1 MKALLVLMV
10 VGALGMGFA
19 GQVGAQANAALVAAT
34 RTGEDVALTQSV
46 RTDENVEQKALE
58 DFLNGARITSVDK
71 NIEPGR
77 GAAWRI
83 SLRDATG
90 SRKGFFKY
98 VNVRRPNVS
107 PISYK
112 YELAAYALTKLLR
125 VPVVPPVVEREVEGR
140 KGSLQI
146 FMDNCL
152 TEAERR
158 KAGPSAA
165 FDLRAIQDALDEL
178 AVLEALASCERDI
191 NDILIHKDDG
201 RVCRVDFAEAFD
213 PSPRLPAAAKIVR
226 CSRRLYAGLRDL
238 VPAGVETTLKPYLN
252 DAEIKGLLDRRAR
265 ILEALNARIAADGEP
280 AVLFDLGPK
289 SDSREGQTAS
299 E

>member
-1 MKALLVLMV
+1 MV
-10 VGALGMGFA
+10 FA
-19 GQVGAQANAALVAAT
+19 GAALVAATKTDESARSALVAQANAALTQGV
-34 RTGEDVALTQSV
+34 RTGENA
-46 RTDENVEQKALE
+46 EQKALE
-58 DFLNGARITSVDK
+58 DFLKSARITSVEK

-90 SRKGFFKY
+90 SRRGFFKY
-98 VNVRRPNVS
+98 VNVRRPQVS

-112 YELAAYALTKLLR
+112 YELAAYTLSKLLR

-158 KAGPSAA
+158 KAGRAAA
-165 FDLRAIQDALDEL
+165 FDPRAIQDALDEL
-178 AVLEALASCERDI
+178 AVLEALVSSKRDI

-213 PSPRLPAAAKIVR
+213 PSPELPAATKVAR

-238 VPAGVETTLKPYLN
+238 IPADAETVLKPYLN
-252 DAEIKGLLDRRAR
+252 DAEIKGLLTRRAR
-265 ILEALNARIAADGEP
+265 ILETLNARIAAEGEA
-280 AVLFDLGPK
+280 AVLFDLILK
-289 SDSREGQTAS
+289 
-299 E
+299 

>member
-1 MKALLVLMV
+1 MKALPVLLAI
-10 VGALGMGFA
+10 GALGLGFA
-19 GQVGAQANAALVAAT
+19 GGAALM
-34 RTGEDVALTQSV
+34 RGM
-46 RTDENVEQKALE
+46 RTDENVEQKTLE
-58 DFLNGARITSVDK
+58 NFLKSARITSVDK

-98 VNVRRPNVS
+98 VDIRRPQVA
-107 PISYK
+107 PISYE
-112 YELAAYALTKLLR
+112 YELAAYALSKLLA

-146 FMDNCL
+146 LLEDCIS
-152 TEAERR
+152 EVERR

-165 FDLRAIQDALDEL
+165 FDARAHQDALDEL
-178 AVLEALASCERDI
+178 TVFEALVSSERNI
-191 NDILIHKDDG
+191 NDILIHKDSG

-213 PSPRLPAAAKIVR
+213 PSPELPAAAKAAR

-238 VPAGVETTLKPYLN
+238 VPAGVVAALKPHLN
-252 DAEIKGLLDRRAR
+252 DAEIRGLLDRRTR
-265 ILEALNARIAADGEP
+265 ILEILNARIAVDGEP
-280 AVLFDLGPK
+280 AVLFDLGLK
-289 SDSREGQTAS
+289 RK
-299 E
+299 